1 MQYAG
6 QWRCDVSEGMG
17 IGRVEAFSDG
27 VIAIIITIMVLELKV
42 PHGADPALLVGVWPV
57 LLSYGLSFLVI
68 AIYWVNHHSLLH
80 QCKRASTGVLWCNIF
95 WLFCL
100 SLIPFAT
107 AYMGENHF
115 TPFSTA
121 VYAAVLLL
129 TGIAYVPLRAAVAAQ
144 SKGKAGYQAI
154 WTSAAWKNYLSI
166 GLYAAAVPLAFA
178 HPAIAL
184 ALAFAVAAIYFI
196 PNAWVGDAG

>member
-1 MQYAG
+1 M
-6 QWRCDVSEGMG
+6 SEGTG

-42 PHGADPALLVGVWPV
+42 PHGADPALLIGLWPT

-68 AIYWVNHHSLLH
+68 AVYWVNHHSLLD
-80 QCKRASTGVLWCNIF
+80 QAKRATARVLWCNLV

-107 AYMGENHF
+107 AYMGENRF

-121 VYAAVLLL
+121 LYSAVLLL
-129 TGIAYVPLRAAVAAQ
+129 PGIAIVPLRAAVATQVKDEA
-144 SKGKAGYQAI
+144 AYRAI
-154 WTSAAWKNYLSI
+154 WTRAVRKNTLTI
-166 GLYAAAVPLAFA
+166 LLYAAAVPLAFV
-178 HPAIAL
+178 HPAISL
-184 ALAFAVAAIYFI
+184 MLGFAVAAVYFI
-196 PNAWVGDAG
+196 PNAWLGQHAD

>member
-1 MQYAG
+1 
-6 QWRCDVSEGMG
+6 VSEGTG

-42 PHGADPALLVGVWPV
+42 PHGADPALLIGLWPT

-68 AIYWVNHHSLLH
+68 AVYWVNHHSLLD
-80 QCKRASTGVLWCNIF
+80 QAKRATARVLWCNLV

-107 AYMGENHF
+107 AYMGENRF

-121 VYAAVLLL
+121 LYSAVLLL
-129 TGIAYVPLRAAVAAQ
+129 PGIAIVPLRAAVATQVKDEA
-144 SKGKAGYQAI
+144 AYRAI
-154 WTSAAWKNYLSI
+154 WTRAVRKNTLTI
-166 GLYAAAVPLAFA
+166 LLYAAAVPLAFV
-178 HPAIAL
+178 HPAISL
-184 ALAFAVAAIYFI
+184 MLGFAVAAVYFI
-196 PNAWVGDAG
+196 PNAWLGQHAD